1 MDDMTNRERA
11 VVYAISLAMLA
22 VTFVILLGLRE
33 LVFMVAR

>member
-11 VVYAISLAMLA
+11 VVCAISLVMLA

-33 LVFMVAR
+33 LAFMAGR